1 MGSFWRWITKN
12 WGPLGIGT
20 FFGAALTAAFGI
32 FKWIY
37 PSRADLTEKRQR
49 VRDER
54 LDERVLEALCDPQME
69 RQSRGTTGGGFPLS
83 RVSEIALHLQEDR
96 NAVYE
101 SLLRLDQRR
110 RVSSN
115 HDFWFPLPD

>member
-1 MGSFWRWITKN
+1 MRTFCHWITKN
-12 WGPLGIGT
+12 WGPLGIDT
-20 FFGAALTAAFGI
+20 FLGLALSAASGI
-32 FKWIY
+32 FKWMY

-49 VRDER
+49 TRDKQ
-54 LDERVLEALCDPQME
+54 LDERVLAALCDLQMD

-83 RVSEIALHLQEDR
+83 RVSEIAFHFQEDR

-101 SLLRLDQRR
+101 SLLRLHQRR

-115 HDFWFPLPD
+115 HEFWLPLPD